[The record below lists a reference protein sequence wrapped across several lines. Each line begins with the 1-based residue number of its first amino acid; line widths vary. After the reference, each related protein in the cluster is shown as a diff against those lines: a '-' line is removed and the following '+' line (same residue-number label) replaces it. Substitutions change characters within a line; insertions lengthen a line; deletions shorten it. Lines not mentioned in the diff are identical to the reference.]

1 VEVGQDA
8 QQQHQQAADGQ
19 IPVQLAHAVTDNA
32 CNLIAHQQQ
41 QIA

>member
-1 VEVGQDA
+1 MEVRQDA

-19 IPVQLAHAVTDNA
+19 VPVHLAHAVTDDA
-32 CNLIAHQQQ
+32 CDLVAHQQQ